1 MRQPKVVM
9 YCNTWGGIV
18 LGSGKKEGEASQAC
32 KEGKQVFGKTTTL
45 NAAEIGITLRVDED
59 ALKTLDDI
67 QEESIKAAQE
77 HQKFAWR

>member
-1 MRQPKVVM
+1 MALKSEQKREQ
-9 YCNTWGGIV
+9 
-18 LGSGKKEGEASQAC
+18 ASQAR
-32 KEGKQVFGKTTTL
+32 KGEPVFKKATTR

-67 QEESIKAAQE
+67 QEETIKAAQE